1 MYNVKKLVKDSI
13 LVALICVYLL
23 IVISTGLVL
32 YSTVTVFA
40 ASILIAFYFKDK
52 KIARCGV
59 ACIAV
64 LVISLLYF
72 DLVTKVIP
80 FILPSIVLGF
90 VSSILLRMENKKLM
104 YVILF
109 VVYYAVEIGAVL
121 LEAKFFMNVNLLD
134 YIVDDS
140 FNEVAS
146 YINNNVTI
154 FVIMYFVVLLAI
166 SVMKV
171 LILNMGNKIYDQRFK
186 KFIDRYEE

>member
-90 VSSILLRMENKKLM
+90 LSSLLLRMENKKLM

-109 VVYYAVEIGAVL
+109 AVYYAVEIGAVL

-134 YIVDDS
+134 YILDDS

>member
-90 VSSILLRMENKKLM
+90 VSSLLLRMENKKLM

>member
-40 ASILIAFYFKDK
+40 ASIFIAFYFKDK

-90 VSSILLRMENKKLM
+90 VSSLLLRMENKKLM
-104 YVILF
+104 YAILF

>member
-23 IVISTGLVL
+23 IIISTGFVL

-40 ASILIAFYFKDK
+40 ASILIGLYFKDK
-52 KIARCGV
+52 KIGRCAV
-59 ACIAV
+59 ACVAII
-64 LVISLLYF
+64 VISMLYF
-72 DLVTKVIP
+72 DLVSKVIP

-90 VSSILLRMENKKLM
+90 FSSIILRINDKKIM
-104 YVILF
+104 YPIMF
-109 VVYYAVEIGAVL
+109 VTYYAVEIVTVI
-121 LEAKFFMNVNLLD
+121 LEAKFFMGVNLID

-146 YINNNVTI
+146 YINNNISI
-154 FVIMYFVVLLAI
+154 FVAMYFFVLLGI

-171 LILNMGNKIYDQRFK
+171 ILLNMCNRIYVQRFK
-186 KFIDRYEE
+186 KFIDRFED

>member
-23 IVISTGLVL
+23 IIISTGLVL

-40 ASILIAFYFKDK
+40 AAILIGLYFKDK
-52 KIARCGV
+52 KVARCAV
-59 ACIAV
+59 ACVAI

-72 DLVTKVIP
+72 DLVSKVIP
-80 FILPSIVLGF
+80 FILPSVVLGF
-90 VSSILLRMENKKLM
+90 LSSILLRIENKKVM
-104 YVILF
+104 YPILF
-109 VVYYAVEIGAVL
+109 VVYYAVEIVTVL

-146 YINNNVTI
+146 YINNNVSI
-154 FVIMYFVVLLAI
+154 FVVMYFVVLLGI

-171 LILNMGNKIYDQRFK
+171 IILNMGNKIYEQKFK
-186 KFIDRYEE
+186 KFIDRYED

>member
-90 VSSILLRMENKKLM
+90 ASSLLLRMENKKLM

-134 YIVDDS
+134 YILDDS

-171 LILNMGNKIYDQRFK
+171 LILNIGNKIYDQRFK

>member
-90 VSSILLRMENKKLM
+90 VSSLLLRMENKKLM

-134 YIVDDS
+134 YIIDDS

>member
-90 VSSILLRMENKKLM
+90 VSSLLLRMENKKLM

-134 YIVDDS
+134 YILDDS
-140 FNEVAS
+140 FNEVAIRYNS
-146 YINNNVTI
+146 
-154 FVIMYFVVLLAI
+154 FI
-166 SVMKV
+166 SA
-171 LILNMGNKIYDQRFK
+171 
-186 KFIDRYEE
+186 

>member
-23 IVISTGLVL
+23 IIISTGFVL

-40 ASILIAFYFKDK
+40 ASILIGLYFKDK
-52 KIARCGV
+52 KIGRSAV
-59 ACIAV
+59 ACVAII
-64 LVISLLYF
+64 VISMLYF
-72 DLVTKVIP
+72 DLVSKVIP

-90 VSSILLRMENKKLM
+90 FSSIILRINNKKIM
-104 YVILF
+104 YPIMF
-109 VVYYAVEIGAVL
+109 VTYYAVEIVTVI
-121 LEAKFFMNVNLLD
+121 LEAKFFMGVNLID

-146 YINNNVTI
+146 YINNNISI
-154 FVIMYFVVLLAI
+154 FVAMYFFVLLGI

-171 LILNMGNKIYDQRFK
+171 ILLNMCNRIYVQRFK
-186 KFIDRYEE
+186 KFIDRFED

>member
-90 VSSILLRMENKKLM
+90 VSSLLLRMENKKLM

-134 YIVDDS
+134 YILDDS

>member
-90 VSSILLRMENKKLM
+90 VSSLLLRMENKKLM

-109 VVYYAVEIGAVL
+109 VVYYAVEIGSVL

>member
-90 VSSILLRMENKKLM
+90 VSSLLLRMENKKLM

-134 YIVDDS
+134 YILDDS

-171 LILNMGNKIYDQRFK
+171 LILNMGNKIYDQRLK

>member
-90 VSSILLRMENKKLM
+90 VSSLLLRMANKKLM

-134 YIVDDS
+134 YILDDS